1 MRGVVTARL
10 DVMVF
15 GMAGVAMG
23 AVGVMGRLLVIA
35 GFVMLGGFA
44 VMFRRMFVVFGGL
57 VVMVDG
63 VVAHVSLPVW
73 RKK

>member
-1 MRGVVTARL
+1 
-10 DVMVF
+10 
-15 GMAGVAMG
+15 
-23 AVGVMGRLLVIA
+23 MGRLLVIA

-63 VVAHVSLPVW
+63 VVRHVSLPVQSV
-73 RKK
+73 KSA

>member
-35 GFVMLGGFA
+35 GFMMFRGFA
-44 VMFRRMFVVFGGL
+44 VVLRRLLVMFGGL
-57 VVMVDG
+57 VMVLNACM
-63 VVAHVSLPVW
+63 VAHVLLPD
-73 RKK
+73 

>member
-10 DVMVF
+10 DMMVF

-35 GFVMLGGFA
+35 GFMMFRGFA
-44 VMFRRMFVVFGGL
+44 VVLRRLLVMFGGL
-57 VVMVDG
+57 VMVLNACM
-63 VVAHVSLPVW
+63 VAHVLLPD
-73 RKK
+73 